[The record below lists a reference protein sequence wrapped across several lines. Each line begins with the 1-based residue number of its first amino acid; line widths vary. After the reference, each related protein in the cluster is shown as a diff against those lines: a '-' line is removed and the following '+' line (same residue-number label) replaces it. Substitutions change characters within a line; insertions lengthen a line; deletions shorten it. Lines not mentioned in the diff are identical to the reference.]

1 MSDGVTRD
9 KIHKDSQM
17 SALQNN
23 SLFQQNAFID
33 GIWIEAQDQHHIEV
47 TNPANEE
54 RIGSIPN
61 MGRAEA
67 IQAVESSYQALQSWK
82 ALTAQARADLLLAW
96 HKLTLE
102 HADELAQIMTI
113 EQGKPL
119 AEALGEVK
127 YAASFIQWFAEEGKR
142 IYGDV
147 IPTTNAGQRFLV
159 TKEPVGVVAA
169 ITPWNFP
176 IAMITRK
183 AAPALA
189 AGCTIVIKPANET
202 PYCALAIAK
211 LAEKAGIPK
220 GVINVITGKSAEIGA
235 VFTSHEKVKK
245 LTFTGSTPVGRLLMQ
260 QCAPTIKKLALEL
273 GGNAPL
279 IIFEDADL
287 DKAVQGAMFAKY
299 RNAGQTCV
307 CANRIYVHKN
317 IYKAFSE
324 KFVTAVKA
332 LKVGNGLDEGTQIG
346 PLINETAVLKAQKLI
361 DDACAKGAS
370 IACGGKKHKL
380 GYSFFEPT
388 VLTNVDQSMEIVGE
402 EIFGPVAPLISF
414 ETDEDVIAQA
424 NDTIFGLAAYIYT
437 ENISR
442 IFKVSE
448 QLEYGMV
455 GMNSTA
461 ISNEVVPFGG
471 VKQSGVGR
479 EGSKYGLEEFM
490 TIKYLCL
497 GV

>member
-1 MSDGVTRD
+1 MS
-9 KIHKDSQM
+9 S
-17 SALQNN
+17 LQ
-23 SLFQQNAFID
+23 STELFQQQAYINGQWLAAQSNAT
-33 GIWIEAQDQHHIEV
+33 V
-47 TNPANEE
+47 PVSNPATGEE
-54 RIGSIPN
+54 IGTIPN
-61 MGRAEA
+61 MGAAEA
-67 IQAVESSYQALQSWK
+67 TQAIEAAYTALQSWK
-82 ALTAQARADLLLAW
+82 ALTAQNRADILLAW
-96 HKLTLE
+96 HKLVLDYT
-102 HADELAQIMTI
+102 DELALIMTI

-119 AEALGEVK
+119 AEAKGEVR

-147 IPTTNAGQRFLV
+147 IPTVNNQQRFIIS
-159 TKEPVGVVAA
+159 KEPVGVVAA

-189 AGCTIVIKPANET
+189 AGCTVVIKPANET

-211 LAEKAGIPK
+211 LAEKAGIPA
-220 GVINVITGKSAEIGA
+220 GVINVVTGKSQEIGS

-260 QCAPTIKKLALEL
+260 QCSSTIKKLALEL

-279 IIFEDADL
+279 IVFDDADL
-287 DKAVQGAMFAKY
+287 DKAVQGAIFAKF

-307 CANRIYVHKN
+307 CANRIYVHDN
-317 IYKAFSE
+317 IYQAFAE
-324 KFVTAVKA
+324 KFVQEVQKF
-332 LKVGNGLDEGTQIG
+332 KVGNGLEDGVQIG
-346 PLINETAVLKAQKLI
+346 PLINEKAVLKAQQLI
-361 DDACAKGAS
+361 DDAVSKGAK
-370 IACGGKKHKL
+370 IACGGKQHVL
-380 GYSFFEPT
+380 GQTFYEPS
-388 VLTNVDQSMEIVGE
+388 VLTNVDRTMEIVQE
-402 EIFGPVAPLISF
+402 EIFGPVAPLIRF
-414 ETDEDVIAQA
+414 TDEADVVAQA
-424 NDTIFGLAAYIYT
+424 NDTIFGLAAYVYS

-442 IFKVSE
+442 LWRVSE

-455 GMNSTA
+455 GMNATA

-490 TIKYLCL
+490 TIKYMCL
-497 GV
+497 GL

>member
-1 MSDGVTRD
+1 MSV
-9 KIHKDSQM
+9 
-17 SALQNN
+17 LQNN

-33 GIWIEAQDQHHIEV
+33 GNWIEAQGQHRIEV

-54 RIGSIPN
+54 LIGSIPN
-61 MGRAEA
+61 MGQVEA

-82 ALTAQARADLLLAW
+82 TLTAQARADLLLAW

-102 HADELAQIMTI
+102 HAHELAQIMTI

-142 IYGDV
+142 VYGDV
-147 IPTTNAGQRFLV
+147 IPTTNVSQRFLV
-159 TKEPVGVVAA
+159 IKEPVGVVAA

-202 PYCALAIAK
+202 PYCALALAK
-211 LAEKAGIPK
+211 LAEQAGIPK
-220 GVINVITGKSAEIGA
+220 GVINVVTGKSAEIGS

-245 LTFTGSTPVGRLLMQ
+245 LTFTGSTPVGRLLME

-279 IIFEDADL
+279 LIFEDADL
-287 DKAVQGAMFAKY
+287 DKAVQGAILAKY

-346 PLINETAVLKAQKLI
+346 PLINEKAVLKAQKLI

-370 IACGGKKHKL
+370 IACGGKKHEL

-388 VLTNVDQSMEIVGE
+388 VLTNVDQSMEIVSE

-414 ETDEDVIAQA
+414 ETDEEVIAQA

>member
-1 MSDGVTRD
+1 MS
-9 KIHKDSQM
+9 S
-17 SALQNN
+17 LQ
-23 SLFQQNAFID
+23 STELFQQQAYINGQWLAAQSNATVP
-33 GIWIEAQDQHHIEV
+33 V
-47 TNPANEE
+47 TNPATGEE
-54 RIGSIPN
+54 IGTIPN
-61 MGRAEA
+61 MGAAEA
-67 IQAVESSYQALQSWK
+67 TQAVEAAYTALKSWK
-82 ALTAQARADLLLAW
+82 ALTAQNRADILLAW
-96 HKLTLE
+96 YKLVLD
-102 HADELAQIMTI
+102 HIDELALIMTI

-119 AEALGEVK
+119 AEAKGEVR

-147 IPTTNAGQRFLV
+147 IPTVNNQQRFIIS
-159 TKEPVGVVAA
+159 KEPVGVVAA

-189 AGCTIVIKPANET
+189 AGCTVVIKPANET

-211 LAEKAGIPK
+211 LAEKAGIPA
-220 GVINVITGKSAEIGA
+220 GVINVVTGKSQEIGS

-260 QCAPTIKKLALEL
+260 QCSSTIKKLALEL

-279 IIFEDADL
+279 IVFDDADL
-287 DKAVQGAMFAKY
+287 DKAVQGAIFAKF

-307 CANRIYVHKN
+307 CANRIYVHDN
-317 IYKAFSE
+317 IYQAFAE
-324 KFVTAVKA
+324 KFVQEVQKF
-332 LKVGNGLDEGTQIG
+332 KVGNGLEDGVQIG
-346 PLINETAVLKAQKLI
+346 PLINEKAVLKAQQLI
-361 DDACAKGAS
+361 DDAVSKGAKV
-370 IACGGKKHKL
+370 ACGGKQHAL
-380 GYSFFEPT
+380 GQTFYEPS
-388 VLTNVDQSMEIVGE
+388 VLTNVDCTMEIVQE
-402 EIFGPVAPLISF
+402 EIFGPVAPLIRF
-414 ETDEDVIAQA
+414 TDEADVVAQA
-424 NDTIFGLAAYIYT
+424 NDTIFGLAAYVYS

-442 IFKVSE
+442 LWRVSE

-455 GMNSTA
+455 GMNATA

-490 TIKYLCL
+490 TIKYMCL
-497 GV
+497 GL

>member
-1 MSDGVTRD
+1 MS
-9 KIHKDSQM
+9 S
-17 SALQNN
+17 LQ
-23 SLFQQNAFID
+23 STELFQQQAYINGQWLAAQSNATVP
-33 GIWIEAQDQHHIEV
+33 V
-47 TNPANEE
+47 TNPATGEE
-54 RIGSIPN
+54 IGTIPN
-61 MGRAEA
+61 MGAAEA
-67 IQAVESSYQALQSWK
+67 TQAVEAAYTALQSWK
-82 ALTAQARADLLLAW
+82 ALTAQNRADILLAW
-96 HKLTLE
+96 YKLVLDYI
-102 HADELAQIMTI
+102 DELALIMTI

-119 AEALGEVK
+119 AEAKGEVR

-147 IPTTNAGQRFLV
+147 IPTVNNQQRFIIS
-159 TKEPVGVVAA
+159 KEPVGVVAA

-211 LAEKAGIPK
+211 LAEKAGIPS
-220 GVINVITGKSAEIGA
+220 GVINVVTGKSQEIGS

-260 QCAPTIKKLALEL
+260 QCSSTIKKLALEL

-279 IIFEDADL
+279 IVFDDADL
-287 DKAVQGAMFAKY
+287 DKAVQGAIFAKF

-307 CANRIYVHKN
+307 CANRIYVHDN
-317 IYKAFSE
+317 IYQAFAE
-324 KFVTAVKA
+324 KFVQEVQKF
-332 LKVGNGLDEGTQIG
+332 KVGNGLEDGVQIG
-346 PLINETAVLKAQKLI
+346 PLINEKAVLKAQQLI
-361 DDACAKGAS
+361 DDAVSKGAK
-370 IACGGKKHKL
+370 IACGGKQHAL
-380 GYSFFEPT
+380 GQTFYEPS
-388 VLTNVDQSMEIVGE
+388 VLTNVDRTMEIVQE
-402 EIFGPVAPLISF
+402 EIFGPVAPLIRF
-414 ETDEDVIAQA
+414 TDEVDVVAQA
-424 NDTIFGLAAYIYT
+424 NDTIFGLAAYVYS

-442 IFKVSE
+442 LWRVSE

-455 GMNSTA
+455 GMNATA

-490 TIKYLCL
+490 TIKYMCL
-497 GV
+497 GL

>member
-1 MSDGVTRD
+1 MLD
-9 KIHKDSQM
+9 
-17 SALQNN
+17 LQDND
-23 SLFQQNAFID
+23 LFQQHAFID
-33 GIWIEAQDQHHIEV
+33 GQWVNAQDQDSVIV
-47 TNPANEE
+47 TNPATDEE
-54 RIGSIPN
+54 IGSIPN
-61 MGRAEA
+61 MGQAEA
-67 IQAVESSYQALQSWK
+67 LEAVESSYRALQSWK
-82 ALTAQARADLLLAW
+82 ALTAQQRADLLLAW
-96 HKLTLE
+96 HRLTLDNAE
-102 HADELAQIMTI
+102 DLARIMTV

-119 AEALGEVK
+119 AEALGEVR

-142 IYGDV
+142 VYGDV

-159 TKEPVGVVAA
+159 TREPVGVVAA

-176 IAMITRK
+176 LAMITRK

-220 GVINVITGKSAEIGA
+220 GVINVVTGKSAEIGS

-260 QCAPTIKKLALEL
+260 PCAPTIKKLALEL

-279 IIFEDADL
+279 IVFEDADL
-287 DKAVQGAMFAKY
+287 DKAVQGAMLAKY

-317 IYKAFSE
+317 VYAAFTE
-324 KFVTAVKA
+324 KFVSAVKA

-346 PLINETAVLKAQKLI
+346 PLINDKAIVKAQKLI
-361 DDACAKGAS
+361 DDACSKGAS
-370 IACGGKKHKL
+370 VACGGQRHAL

-388 VLTNVDQSMEIVGE
+388 VLTNVDQSMEIVDE
-402 EIFGPVAPLISF
+402 EIFGPVAPLIAF
-414 ETDEDVIAQA
+414 ETDEEVIAQA
-424 NDTIFGLAAYIYT
+424 NDTIFGLAAYVYT

>member
-1 MSDGVTRD
+1 MS
-9 KIHKDSQM
+9 S
-17 SALQNN
+17 LQ
-23 SLFQQNAFID
+23 STELFQQQAYINGQWLAAQSNAT
-33 GIWIEAQDQHHIEV
+33 V
-47 TNPANEE
+47 PVSNPATGEE
-54 RIGSIPN
+54 IGTIPN
-61 MGRAEA
+61 MGAAEA
-67 IQAVESSYQALQSWK
+67 TQAIEAAYTALQSWK
-82 ALTAQARADLLLAW
+82 ALTAQNRADILLAW
-96 HKLTLE
+96 HKLVLDYT
-102 HADELAQIMTI
+102 DELALIMTI

-119 AEALGEVK
+119 AEAKGEVR

-147 IPTTNAGQRFLV
+147 IPTVNNQQRFIIS
-159 TKEPVGVVAA
+159 KEPVGVVAA

-189 AGCTIVIKPANET
+189 AGCTVVIKPANET

-211 LAEKAGIPK
+211 LAEKAGIPA
-220 GVINVITGKSAEIGA
+220 GVINVVTGKSQEIGS

-260 QCAPTIKKLALEL
+260 QCSSTIKKLALEL

-279 IIFEDADL
+279 IVFDDADL
-287 DKAVQGAMFAKY
+287 DKAVQGAIFAKF

-307 CANRIYVHKN
+307 CANRIYVHDN
-317 IYKAFSE
+317 IYQAFAE
-324 KFVTAVKA
+324 KFVQEVQKF
-332 LKVGNGLDEGTQIG
+332 KVGNGLEDGVQIG
-346 PLINETAVLKAQKLI
+346 PLINEKAVLKAQQLI
-361 DDACAKGAS
+361 DDAVSKGAK
-370 IACGGKKHKL
+370 IACGGKQHAL
-380 GYSFFEPT
+380 GQTFYEPS
-388 VLTNVDQSMEIVGE
+388 VLTNVDRTMEIVQE
-402 EIFGPVAPLISF
+402 EIFGPVAPLIRF
-414 ETDEDVIAQA
+414 TDEADVVAQA
-424 NDTIFGLAAYIYT
+424 NDTIFGLAAYVYS

-442 IFKVSE
+442 LWRVSE

-455 GMNSTA
+455 SMNATA

-490 TIKYLCL
+490 TIKYMCL
-497 GV
+497 GL

>member
-1 MSDGVTRD
+1 MS
-9 KIHKDSQM
+9 S
-17 SALQNN
+17 LQ
-23 SLFQQNAFID
+23 STELFQQQAYINGQWLAAQSNAT
-33 GIWIEAQDQHHIEV
+33 V
-47 TNPANEE
+47 PVSNPATGEE
-54 RIGSIPN
+54 IGTIPY
-61 MGRAEA
+61 MGAAEA
-67 IQAVESSYQALQSWK
+67 TQAVEAAYTALQSWK
-82 ALTAQARADLLLAW
+82 ALTAQNRADILLAW
-96 HKLTLE
+96 YKLVLD
-102 HADELAQIMTI
+102 HIDELALIMTI

-119 AEALGEVK
+119 AEAKGEVR

-147 IPTTNAGQRFLV
+147 IPTVNNQQRFIIS
-159 TKEPVGVVAA
+159 KEPVGVVAA

-189 AGCTIVIKPANET
+189 AGCTVVIKPANET

-211 LAEKAGIPK
+211 LAEKAGIPA
-220 GVINVITGKSAEIGA
+220 GVINVVTGKSQEIGS

-260 QCAPTIKKLALEL
+260 QCSSTIKKLALEL

-279 IIFEDADL
+279 IVFDDADL
-287 DKAVQGAMFAKY
+287 DKAVQGAIFAKF

-307 CANRIYVHKN
+307 CANRIYVHDN
-317 IYKAFSE
+317 IYQAFAE
-324 KFVTAVKA
+324 KFVQEVQKF
-332 LKVGNGLDEGTQIG
+332 KVGNGLEDGVQIG
-346 PLINETAVLKAQKLI
+346 PLINEKAVLKAQQLI
-361 DDACAKGAS
+361 DDAVSKGAK
-370 IACGGKKHKL
+370 IACGGKQHAL
-380 GYSFFEPT
+380 GQTFYEPS
-388 VLTNVDQSMEIVGE
+388 VLTNVDRTMEIVQE
-402 EIFGPVAPLISF
+402 EIFGPVAPLIRF
-414 ETDEDVIAQA
+414 TDEADVVAQA
-424 NDTIFGLAAYIYT
+424 NDTIFGLAAYVYS

-442 IFKVSE
+442 LWRVSE

-455 GMNSTA
+455 GMNATA

-490 TIKYLCL
+490 TIKYMCL
-497 GV
+497 GL

>member
-1 MSDGVTRD
+1 MS
-9 KIHKDSQM
+9 S
-17 SALQNN
+17 LQ
-23 SLFQQNAFID
+23 STELFQQQAYINGQWLAAQSNATVP
-33 GIWIEAQDQHHIEV
+33 V
-47 TNPANEE
+47 TNPATGEE
-54 RIGSIPN
+54 IGTIPN
-61 MGRAEA
+61 MGAAEA
-67 IQAVESSYQALQSWK
+67 TQAVEAAYTALQSWK
-82 ALTAQARADLLLAW
+82 ALTAQNRADILLAW
-96 HKLTLE
+96 YKLVLD
-102 HADELAQIMTI
+102 HIDELALIMTI

-119 AEALGEVK
+119 AEAKGEVR

-147 IPTTNAGQRFLV
+147 IPTVNNQQRFIIS
-159 TKEPVGVVAA
+159 KEPVGVVAA

-189 AGCTIVIKPANET
+189 AGCTVVIKPANET

-211 LAEKAGIPK
+211 LAEKAGIPA
-220 GVINVITGKSAEIGA
+220 GVINVVTGKSQEIGS

-260 QCAPTIKKLALEL
+260 QCSSTIKKLALEL

-279 IIFEDADL
+279 IVFNDADL
-287 DKAVQGAMFAKY
+287 DKAVQGAIFAKF

-307 CANRIYVHKN
+307 CANRIYVHDN
-317 IYKAFSE
+317 IYQAFAE
-324 KFVTAVKA
+324 KFVQEVQKF
-332 LKVGNGLDEGTQIG
+332 KVGNGLEDGVQIG
-346 PLINETAVLKAQKLI
+346 PLINEKAVLKAQQLI
-361 DDACAKGAS
+361 DEAVSKGAKV
-370 IACGGKKHKL
+370 ACGGKQHAL
-380 GYSFFEPT
+380 GQTFYEPS
-388 VLTNVDQSMEIVGE
+388 VLTNVDRTMEIVQE
-402 EIFGPVAPLISF
+402 EIFGPVAPLIRF
-414 ETDEDVIAQA
+414 TDEADVVAQA
-424 NDTIFGLAAYIYT
+424 NDTIFGLAAYVYS

-442 IFKVSE
+442 LWRVSE

-455 GMNSTA
+455 GMNATA

-490 TIKYLCL
+490 TIKYMCL
-497 GV
+497 GL

>member
-1 MSDGVTRD
+1 MS
-9 KIHKDSQM
+9 S
-17 SALQNN
+17 LQ
-23 SLFQQNAFID
+23 STELFQQQAYINGQWLAAQSNAT
-33 GIWIEAQDQHHIEV
+33 V
-47 TNPANEE
+47 PVSNPATGEE
-54 RIGSIPN
+54 IGTIPN
-61 MGRAEA
+61 MGAAEA
-67 IQAVESSYQALQSWK
+67 TQAVEAAYTALQSWK
-82 ALTAQARADLLLAW
+82 ALTAQNRADILLAW
-96 HKLTLE
+96 HKLVLD
-102 HADELAQIMTI
+102 HIDELALIMTI

-119 AEALGEVK
+119 AEAKGEIR

-147 IPTTNAGQRFLV
+147 IPTVNNQQRFIIS
-159 TKEPVGVVAA
+159 KEPVGVVAA

-189 AGCTIVIKPANET
+189 AGCTVVIKPANET

-211 LAEKAGIPK
+211 LAEKAGIPA
-220 GVINVITGKSAEIGA
+220 GVINVVTGKSQEIGS

-260 QCAPTIKKLALEL
+260 QCSSTIKKLALEL

-279 IIFEDADL
+279 IVFDDADL
-287 DKAVQGAMFAKY
+287 DKAVQGAIFAKF

-307 CANRIYVHKN
+307 CANRIYVHDN
-317 IYKAFSE
+317 IYQAFAE
-324 KFVTAVKA
+324 KFVQEVQKF
-332 LKVGNGLDEGTQIG
+332 KVGNGLEDGVQIG
-346 PLINETAVLKAQKLI
+346 PLINEKAVLKAQQLI
-361 DDACAKGAS
+361 DDAVSKGAK
-370 IACGGKKHKL
+370 IACGGKQHAL
-380 GYSFFEPT
+380 GQTFYEPS
-388 VLTNVDQSMEIVGE
+388 VLTNVDRTMEIVQE
-402 EIFGPVAPLISF
+402 EIFGPVAPLIRF
-414 ETDEDVIAQA
+414 TDEADVVAQA
-424 NDTIFGLAAYIYT
+424 NDTIFGLAAYVYS

-442 IFKVSE
+442 LWRVSE

-455 GMNSTA
+455 GMNATA

-490 TIKYLCL
+490 TIKYMCL
-497 GV
+497 GL

>member
-1 MSDGVTRD
+1 MS
-9 KIHKDSQM
+9 S
-17 SALQNN
+17 LQ
-23 SLFQQNAFID
+23 STELFQQQAYINGQWLAAQSNAT
-33 GIWIEAQDQHHIEV
+33 V
-47 TNPANEE
+47 PVSNPATGEE
-54 RIGSIPN
+54 IGTIPN
-61 MGRAEA
+61 MGAAEA
-67 IQAVESSYQALQSWK
+67 TQAIEAAYTALQSWK
-82 ALTAQARADLLLAW
+82 ALTAQNRADILLAW
-96 HKLTLE
+96 HKLVLDYT
-102 HADELAQIMTI
+102 DELALIMTI

-119 AEALGEVK
+119 AEAKGEVR

-147 IPTTNAGQRFLV
+147 IPTVNNQQRFIIS
-159 TKEPVGVVAA
+159 KEPVGVVAA

-189 AGCTIVIKPANET
+189 AGCTVEIKPANET

-211 LAEKAGIPK
+211 LAEKAGIPA
-220 GVINVITGKSAEIGA
+220 GVINVVTGKSQEIGS

-260 QCAPTIKKLALEL
+260 QCSSTIKKLALEL

-279 IIFEDADL
+279 IVFDDADL
-287 DKAVQGAMFAKY
+287 DKAVQGAIFAKF

-307 CANRIYVHKN
+307 CANRIYVHDN
-317 IYKAFSE
+317 IYQAFAE
-324 KFVTAVKA
+324 KFVQEVQKF
-332 LKVGNGLDEGTQIG
+332 KVGNGLEDGVQIG
-346 PLINETAVLKAQKLI
+346 PLINEKAVLKAQQLI
-361 DDACAKGAS
+361 DDAVSKGAK
-370 IACGGKKHKL
+370 IACGGKQHAL
-380 GYSFFEPT
+380 GQTFYEPS
-388 VLTNVDQSMEIVGE
+388 VLTNVDRTMEIVQE
-402 EIFGPVAPLISF
+402 EIFGPVAPLIRF
-414 ETDEDVIAQA
+414 TDEADVVAQA
-424 NDTIFGLAAYIYT
+424 NDTIFGLAAYVYS

-442 IFKVSE
+442 LWRVSE

-455 GMNSTA
+455 GMNATA

-490 TIKYLCL
+490 TIKYMCL
-497 GV
+497 GL

>member
-1 MSDGVTRD
+1 MS
-9 KIHKDSQM
+9 S
-17 SALQNN
+17 LQ
-23 SLFQQNAFID
+23 STELFQQQAYINGQWLAAQSNAMVP
-33 GIWIEAQDQHHIEV
+33 V
-47 TNPANEE
+47 TNPATGEE
-54 RIGSIPN
+54 IGTIPN
-61 MGRAEA
+61 MGAAEA
-67 IQAVESSYQALQSWK
+67 TQAVEAAYTALQSWK
-82 ALTAQARADLLLAW
+82 ALTAQNRADILLAW
-96 HKLTLE
+96 YKLVLD
-102 HADELAQIMTI
+102 HIDELALIMTI

-119 AEALGEVK
+119 AEAKGEVR

-147 IPTTNAGQRFLV
+147 IPTVNNQQRFIIS
-159 TKEPVGVVAA
+159 KEPVGVVAA

-189 AGCTIVIKPANET
+189 AGCTVVIKPANET

-211 LAEKAGIPK
+211 LAEKAGIPA
-220 GVINVITGKSAEIGA
+220 GVINVVTGKSQEIGS

-260 QCAPTIKKLALEL
+260 QCSSTIKKLALEL

-279 IIFEDADL
+279 IVFDDADL
-287 DKAVQGAMFAKY
+287 DKAVQGAIFAKF

-307 CANRIYVHKN
+307 CANRIYVHDN
-317 IYKAFSE
+317 IYQAFAE
-324 KFVTAVKA
+324 KFVQEVQKF
-332 LKVGNGLDEGTQIG
+332 KVGNGLEDGVQIG
-346 PLINETAVLKAQKLI
+346 PLINEKAVLKAQQLI
-361 DDACAKGAS
+361 DEAVSKGAKV
-370 IACGGKKHKL
+370 ACGGKQHAL
-380 GYSFFEPT
+380 GQTFYEPS
-388 VLTNVDQSMEIVGE
+388 VLTNVDRTMEIVQE
-402 EIFGPVAPLISF
+402 EIFGPVAPLIRF
-414 ETDEDVIAQA
+414 TDEVDVVAQA
-424 NDTIFGLAAYIYT
+424 NDTIFGLAAYVYS

-442 IFKVSE
+442 LWRVSE

-455 GMNSTA
+455 GMNATA

-490 TIKYLCL
+490 TIKYMCL
-497 GV
+497 GL

>member
-1 MSDGVTRD
+1 MS
-9 KIHKDSQM
+9 S
-17 SALQNN
+17 LQ
-23 SLFQQNAFID
+23 STELFQQQAYINGQWLAAQSNAT
-33 GIWIEAQDQHHIEV
+33 V
-47 TNPANEE
+47 PVSNPATGEE
-54 RIGSIPN
+54 IGTIPN
-61 MGRAEA
+61 MGAAEA
-67 IQAVESSYQALQSWK
+67 TQAIEAAYTALQSWK
-82 ALTAQARADLLLAW
+82 ALTAQNRADILLAW
-96 HKLTLE
+96 HKLVLDYT
-102 HADELAQIMTI
+102 DELALIMTI

-119 AEALGEVK
+119 AEAKGEVR

-147 IPTTNAGQRFLV
+147 IPTVNNQQRFIIS
-159 TKEPVGVVAA
+159 KEPVGVVAA

-189 AGCTIVIKPANET
+189 AGCTVVIKPANET

-211 LAEKAGIPK
+211 LAEKAGIPA
-220 GVINVITGKSAEIGA
+220 GVINVVTGKSQEIGS

-260 QCAPTIKKLALEL
+260 QCSSTIKKLALEL

-279 IIFEDADL
+279 IVFDDADL
-287 DKAVQGAMFAKY
+287 DKAVQGAIFAKF

-307 CANRIYVHKN
+307 CANRIYVHDN
-317 IYKAFSE
+317 IYQAFAE
-324 KFVTAVKA
+324 KFVEEVQKF
-332 LKVGNGLDEGTQIG
+332 KVGNGLEDGVQIG
-346 PLINETAVLKAQKLI
+346 PLINEKAVLKAQQLI
-361 DDACAKGAS
+361 DDAVSKGAK
-370 IACGGKKHKL
+370 IACGGKQHAL
-380 GYSFFEPT
+380 GQTFYEPS
-388 VLTNVDQSMEIVGE
+388 VLTNVDRTMEIVQE
-402 EIFGPVAPLISF
+402 EIFGPVAPLIRF
-414 ETDEDVIAQA
+414 TDEADVVAQA
-424 NDTIFGLAAYIYT
+424 NDTIFGLAAYVYS

-442 IFKVSE
+442 LWRVSE

-455 GMNSTA
+455 GMNATA

-490 TIKYLCL
+490 TIKYMCL
-497 GV
+497 GL

>member
-1 MSDGVTRD
+1 MITPDSSDRKKDMS
-9 KIHKDSQM
+9 S
-17 SALQNN
+17 LQ
-23 SLFQQNAFID
+23 STELFQQQAFVNGQWID
-33 GIWIEAQDQHHIEV
+33 AQSYITV
-47 TNPANEE
+47 PVNNPATGEE
-54 RIGSIPN
+54 IGTIPN
-61 MGRAEA
+61 MGAAEA
-67 IQAVESSYQALQSWK
+67 TQAVEAAYAALQDWK
-82 ALTAQARADLLLAW
+82 ALTAQNRADILLAW
-96 HKLTLE
+96 HKLVLE
-102 HADELAQIMTI
+102 YIDELALIMTI

-119 AEALGEVK
+119 AEAKGEVR

-147 IPTTNAGQRFLV
+147 IPTVNNQQRFIIS
-159 TKEPVGVVAA
+159 KEPVGVVAA

-189 AGCTIVIKPANET
+189 AGCTVVIKPANET

-211 LAEKAGIPK
+211 LAEKAGIPA
-220 GVINVITGKSAEIGA
+220 GVINVVTGKSQEIGS

-260 QCAPTIKKLALEL
+260 QCSSTIKKLALEL

-279 IIFEDADL
+279 IVFGDADL
-287 DKAVQGAMFAKY
+287 DKAVQGAIFAKF

-307 CANRIYVHKN
+307 CANRIYVHDS
-317 IYKAFSE
+317 IYQAFAE
-324 KFVTAVKA
+324 KFVQEVQKF
-332 LKVGNGLDEGTQIG
+332 KVGNGLEDGVQIG
-346 PLINETAVLKAQKLI
+346 PLINEKAVLKAQQLI
-361 DDACAKGAS
+361 DDAVSKGAKV
-370 IACGGKKHKL
+370 ACGGKQHAL
-380 GYSFFEPT
+380 GQTFYEPS
-388 VLTNVDQSMEIVGE
+388 VLTNVDRTMEIVQE
-402 EIFGPVAPLISF
+402 EIFGPVAPLIRF
-414 ETDEDVIAQA
+414 TDEADVVAQA
-424 NDTIFGLAAYIYT
+424 NDTIFGLAAYVYS

-442 IFKVSE
+442 LWRVSE

-455 GMNSTA
+455 GMNATA

-490 TIKYLCL
+490 TIKYMCL
-497 GV
+497 GL

>member
-1 MSDGVTRD
+1 MS
-9 KIHKDSQM
+9 S
-17 SALQNN
+17 LQ
-23 SLFQQNAFID
+23 STELFQQQAYINGQWLAAQSNAT
-33 GIWIEAQDQHHIEV
+33 V
-47 TNPANEE
+47 PVSNPATGEE
-54 RIGSIPN
+54 IGTIPN
-61 MGRAEA
+61 MGAAEA
-67 IQAVESSYQALQSWK
+67 TQAIEAAYTALQSWK
-82 ALTAQARADLLLAW
+82 ALTAQNRADILLAW
-96 HKLTLE
+96 HKPVLDYT
-102 HADELAQIMTI
+102 DELALIMTI

-119 AEALGEVK
+119 AEAKGEVR

-147 IPTTNAGQRFLV
+147 IPTVNNQQRFIIS
-159 TKEPVGVVAA
+159 KEPVGVVAA

-189 AGCTIVIKPANET
+189 AGCTVVIKPANET

-211 LAEKAGIPK
+211 LAEKAGIPA
-220 GVINVITGKSAEIGA
+220 GVINVVTGKSQEIGS

-260 QCAPTIKKLALEL
+260 QCSSTIKKLALEL

-279 IIFEDADL
+279 IVFDDADL
-287 DKAVQGAMFAKY
+287 DKAVQGAIFAKF

-307 CANRIYVHKN
+307 CANRIYVHDN
-317 IYKAFSE
+317 IYQAFAE
-324 KFVTAVKA
+324 KFVQEVQKF
-332 LKVGNGLDEGTQIG
+332 KVGNGLEDGVQIG
-346 PLINETAVLKAQKLI
+346 PLINEKAVLKAQQLI
-361 DDACAKGAS
+361 DDAVSKGAK
-370 IACGGKKHKL
+370 IACGGKQHAL
-380 GYSFFEPT
+380 GQTFYEPS
-388 VLTNVDQSMEIVGE
+388 VLTNVDRTMEIVQE
-402 EIFGPVAPLISF
+402 EIFGPVAPLIRF
-414 ETDEDVIAQA
+414 TDEADVVAQA
-424 NDTIFGLAAYIYT
+424 NDTIFGLAAYVYS

-442 IFKVSE
+442 LWRVSE

-455 GMNSTA
+455 GMNATA

-490 TIKYLCL
+490 TIKYMCL
-497 GV
+497 GL

>member
-1 MSDGVTRD
+1 MS
-9 KIHKDSQM
+9 S
-17 SALQNN
+17 LQ
-23 SLFQQNAFID
+23 STELFQQQAYINGQWLAAHSNA
-33 GIWIEAQDQHHIEV
+33 AVPV
-47 TNPANEE
+47 TNPATGEE
-54 RIGSIPN
+54 IGTIPN
-61 MGRAEA
+61 MGAAEA
-67 IQAVESSYQALQSWK
+67 TQAVEAAYTALQSWK
-82 ALTAQARADLLLAW
+82 ALTAQNRADILLAW
-96 HKLTLE
+96 YKLVLDHT
-102 HADELAQIMTI
+102 DELALIMTI

-119 AEALGEVK
+119 AEAKGEVR

-147 IPTTNAGQRFLV
+147 IPTVNNQQRFIIS
-159 TKEPVGVVAA
+159 KEPVGVVAA

-211 LAEKAGIPK
+211 LAEKAGIPA
-220 GVINVITGKSAEIGA
+220 GVINVVTGKSQEIGS

-260 QCAPTIKKLALEL
+260 QCSSTIKKLALEL

-279 IIFEDADL
+279 IVFDDADL
-287 DKAVQGAMFAKY
+287 DKAVQGAIFAKF

-307 CANRIYVHKN
+307 CANRIYVHDN
-317 IYKAFSE
+317 IYQAFAE
-324 KFVTAVKA
+324 KFVQEVQKF
-332 LKVGNGLDEGTQIG
+332 KVGNGLEDGVQIG
-346 PLINETAVLKAQKLI
+346 PLINEKAVLKAQQLI
-361 DDACAKGAS
+361 DDAVSKGAK
-370 IACGGKKHKL
+370 IACGGKQHAL
-380 GYSFFEPT
+380 GQTFYEPS
-388 VLTNVDQSMEIVGE
+388 VLTNVDRTMEIVQE
-402 EIFGPVAPLISF
+402 EIFGPVAPLIRF
-414 ETDEDVIAQA
+414 TDEADVVSQA
-424 NDTIFGLAAYIYT
+424 NDTIFGLAAYVYS

-442 IFKVSE
+442 LWRVSE

-455 GMNSTA
+455 GMNATA

-490 TIKYLCL
+490 TIKYMCL
-497 GV
+497 GL

>member
-1 MSDGVTRD
+1 MS
-9 KIHKDSQM
+9 S
-17 SALQNN
+17 LQ
-23 SLFQQNAFID
+23 STELFQQQAYINGQWLAAQSNATVP
-33 GIWIEAQDQHHIEV
+33 V
-47 TNPANEE
+47 TNPATGEE
-54 RIGSIPN
+54 IGTIPN
-61 MGRAEA
+61 MGAAEA
-67 IQAVESSYQALQSWK
+67 TQAVEAAYTALQSWK
-82 ALTAQARADLLLAW
+82 ALTAQNRADILLTW
-96 HKLTLE
+96 YKLVLD
-102 HADELAQIMTI
+102 HIDELALIMTI

-119 AEALGEVK
+119 AEAKGEVR

-147 IPTTNAGQRFLV
+147 IPTVNNQQRFIIS
-159 TKEPVGVVAA
+159 KEPVGVVAA

-189 AGCTIVIKPANET
+189 AGCTVVIKPANET

-211 LAEKAGIPK
+211 LAEKAGIPA
-220 GVINVITGKSAEIGA
+220 GVINVVTGKSQEIGS

-260 QCAPTIKKLALEL
+260 QCSSTIKKLALEL

-279 IIFEDADL
+279 IVFDDADL
-287 DKAVQGAMFAKY
+287 DKAVQGAIFAKF

-307 CANRIYVHKN
+307 CANRIYVHDN
-317 IYKAFSE
+317 IYQAFAE
-324 KFVTAVKA
+324 KFVQEVQKF
-332 LKVGNGLDEGTQIG
+332 KVGNGLEDGVQIG
-346 PLINETAVLKAQKLI
+346 PLINEKAVLKAQQLI
-361 DDACAKGAS
+361 DDAVSKGAKV
-370 IACGGKKHKL
+370 ACGGKQHAL
-380 GYSFFEPT
+380 GQTFYEPS
-388 VLTNVDQSMEIVGE
+388 VLTNVDRTMEIVQE
-402 EIFGPVAPLISF
+402 EIFGPVAPLIRF
-414 ETDEDVIAQA
+414 TDEADVVAQA
-424 NDTIFGLAAYIYT
+424 NDTIFGLAAYVYS

-442 IFKVSE
+442 LWRVSE

-455 GMNSTA
+455 GMNATA

-490 TIKYLCL
+490 TIKYMCL
-497 GV
+497 GL

>member
-1 MSDGVTRD
+1 MS
-9 KIHKDSQM
+9 S
-17 SALQNN
+17 LQ
-23 SLFQQNAFID
+23 STELFQQQAYINGQWLAAQSNAMVP
-33 GIWIEAQDQHHIEV
+33 V
-47 TNPANEE
+47 TNPATGEE
-54 RIGSIPN
+54 IGTIPN
-61 MGRAEA
+61 MGAAEA
-67 IQAVESSYQALQSWK
+67 TQAVEAAFKALQSWK
-82 ALTAQARADLLLAW
+82 ALTAQNRADILLAW
-96 HKLTLE
+96 YKLVLD
-102 HADELAQIMTI
+102 HIDELALIMTI

-119 AEALGEVK
+119 AEAKGEVR

-147 IPTTNAGQRFLV
+147 IPTVNNQQRFIIS
-159 TKEPVGVVAA
+159 KEPVGVVAA

-189 AGCTIVIKPANET
+189 AGCTVVIKPANET

-211 LAEKAGIPK
+211 LAEKAGIPA
-220 GVINVITGKSAEIGA
+220 GVINVVTGKSQEIGS

-260 QCAPTIKKLALEL
+260 QCSSTIKKLALEL

-279 IIFEDADL
+279 IVFDDADL
-287 DKAVQGAMFAKY
+287 DKAVHGAIFAKF

-307 CANRIYVHKN
+307 CANRIYVHDN
-317 IYKAFSE
+317 IYQAFAE
-324 KFVTAVKA
+324 KFVQEVQKF
-332 LKVGNGLDEGTQIG
+332 KVGNGLEDGVQIG
-346 PLINETAVLKAQKLI
+346 PLINEKAVLKAQQLI
-361 DDACAKGAS
+361 DDAVSKGAK
-370 IACGGKKHKL
+370 IACGGKQYAL
-380 GYSFFEPT
+380 GQTFYEPS
-388 VLTNVDQSMEIVGE
+388 VLTNVDRTMEIVQE
-402 EIFGPVAPLISF
+402 EIFGPVAPLIRF
-414 ETDEDVIAQA
+414 TDETDVVAQA
-424 NDTIFGLAAYIYT
+424 NDTIFGLAAYVYS

-442 IFKVSE
+442 LWRVSE

-455 GMNSTA
+455 GMNATA

-490 TIKYLCL
+490 TIKYMCL
-497 GV
+497 GL

>member
-1 MSDGVTRD
+1 
-9 KIHKDSQM
+9 M
-17 SALQNN
+17 SALQDNP
-23 SLFQQNAFID
+23 LFQQSAFID
-33 GIWIEAQDQHHIEV
+33 GIWVDAHDNDQIKV
-47 TNPANEE
+47 TNPATDEE
-54 RIGSIPN
+54 IGSIPN
-61 MGRAEA
+61 MGKVEATEA
-67 IQAVESSYQALQSWK
+67 IESAYRALQSWK

-102 HADELAQIMTI
+102 HAEELALIMTI

-202 PYCALAIAK
+202 PFCALAIAK
-211 LAEKAGIPK
+211 LAEQAGIPK

-279 IIFEDADL
+279 IVFEDADL
-287 DKAVQGAMFAKY
+287 DKAVQGAMLAKY

-317 IYKAFSE
+317 IYATFTE

-332 LKVGNGLDEGTQIG
+332 LKVGNGLDVGVQIG
-346 PLINETAVLKAQKLI
+346 PLINDKAIVKAQKLI
-361 DDACAKGAS
+361 DDACAKGAT
-370 IACGGKKHKL
+370 IACGGQRHEL
-380 GYSFFEPT
+380 GHSFFEPT
-388 VLTNVDQSMEIVGE
+388 VLTHVNKTMEIVDE

-414 ETDEDVIAQA
+414 ETDEEVIAQA

-442 IFKVSE
+442 IFKVAE

-497 GV
+497 AV

>member
-1 MSDGVTRD
+1 
-9 KIHKDSQM
+9 M
-17 SALQNN
+17 SALNN
-23 SLFQQNAFID
+23 NPLFVQNALIHGQWVAAHD
-33 GIWIEAQDQHHIEV
+33 QDQVVV
-47 TNPANEE
+47 TNPATDEV
-54 RIGSIPN
+54 IGHIPN
-61 MGRAEA
+61 MGQVEA
-67 IQAVESSYQALQSWK
+67 TEAVESAAQALDAWK
-82 ALTAQARADLLLAW
+82 ALTAQQRSDRLLAW

-102 HADELAQIMTI
+102 HAEDLAQIMTI

-119 AEALGEVK
+119 AEALGEVR

-142 IYGDV
+142 LYGDV

-176 IAMITRK
+176 LAMITRK

-211 LAEKAGIPK
+211 LAEQAGIPA
-220 GVINVITGKSAEIGA
+220 GVLNVVTGKSQEIGA
-235 VFTSHEKVKK
+235 VFTSHDKVKK
-245 LTFTGSTPVGRLLMQ
+245 VTFTGSTPVGRLLMQ
-260 QCAPTIKKLALEL
+260 QSAPSIKKLALEL

-287 DKAVQGAMFAKY
+287 DKAVQGAILAKY

-307 CANRIYVHKN
+307 CANRLYVHDKV
-317 IYKAFSE
+317 YDAFTE
-324 KFVTAVKA
+324 KFVAAVKA
-332 LKVGNGLDEGTQIG
+332 LNVGNGLDENVQIG
-346 PLINETAVLKAQKLI
+346 PLINDKAVLKAKSLI

-370 IACGGKKHKL
+370 IACGGDRHAL
-380 GYSFFEPT
+380 GKTFFQPT
-388 VLTNVDQSMEIVGE
+388 VLTNVDRSMDIVDE
-402 EIFGPVAPLISF
+402 EIFGPVAPLIRFS
-414 ETDEDVIAQA
+414 EDSDVIEQA
-424 NDTIFGLAAYIYT
+424 NATIYGLAAYVYS

-442 IFKVSE
+442 IFKVAE

-471 VKQSGVGR
+471 VKQSGIGR
-479 EGSKYGLEEFM
+479 EGSKYGLEDFI
-490 TIKYLCL
+490 TLKYLCL

>member
-1 MSDGVTRD
+1 MS
-9 KIHKDSQM
+9 S
-17 SALQNN
+17 LQ
-23 SLFQQNAFID
+23 STELFQQQAYINGQWLAAQSNAT
-33 GIWIEAQDQHHIEV
+33 V
-47 TNPANEE
+47 PVSNPATGEE
-54 RIGSIPN
+54 IGTIPN
-61 MGRAEA
+61 MGAAEA
-67 IQAVESSYQALQSWK
+67 TQAVEAAYTALQSWK
-82 ALTAQARADLLLAW
+82 ALTAQNRADILLAW
-96 HKLTLE
+96 YKLVLDYT
-102 HADELAQIMTI
+102 DELALIMTI

-119 AEALGEVK
+119 AEAKGEVR

-147 IPTTNAGQRFLV
+147 IPTVNNQQRFIIS
-159 TKEPVGVVAA
+159 KEPVGVVAA

-189 AGCTIVIKPANET
+189 AGCTVVIKPANET

-211 LAEKAGIPK
+211 LAEKAGIPA
-220 GVINVITGKSAEIGA
+220 GVINVVTGKSQEIGS

-260 QCAPTIKKLALEL
+260 QCSSTIKKLALEL

-279 IIFEDADL
+279 IVFDDADI
-287 DKAVQGAMFAKY
+287 DKAVQGAIFAKF

-307 CANRIYVHKN
+307 CANRIYVHDN
-317 IYKAFSE
+317 IYQAFAE
-324 KFVTAVKA
+324 KFVQEVQKF
-332 LKVGNGLDEGTQIG
+332 KVGNGLEDGVQIG
-346 PLINETAVLKAQKLI
+346 PLINEKAVLKAQQLI
-361 DDACAKGAS
+361 DDAVSKGAK
-370 IACGGKKHKL
+370 IACGGKQHAL
-380 GYSFFEPT
+380 GQTFYEPS
-388 VLTNVDQSMEIVGE
+388 VLTNVDRTMEIVQE
-402 EIFGPVAPLISF
+402 EIFGPVAPLIRF
-414 ETDEDVIAQA
+414 TDEANVVAQA
-424 NDTIFGLAAYIYT
+424 NDTIFGLAAYVYS

-442 IFKVSE
+442 LWRVSE

-455 GMNSTA
+455 GMNATA

-490 TIKYLCL
+490 TIKYMCL
-497 GV
+497 GL

>member
-1 MSDGVTRD
+1 
-9 KIHKDSQM
+9 M
-17 SALQNN
+17 SALQDNP
-23 SLFQQNAFID
+23 LFQQSAFID
-33 GIWIEAQDQHHIEV
+33 GIWVDAHDNDQIKV
-47 TNPANEE
+47 TNPATDEE
-54 RIGSIPN
+54 IGSIPN
-61 MGRAEA
+61 MGKVEATEA
-67 IQAVESSYQALQSWK
+67 IESAYRALQSWK

-102 HADELAQIMTI
+102 HAEELALIMTI

-202 PYCALAIAK
+202 PFCALAIAK
-211 LAEKAGIPK
+211 LAEQAGIPK

-279 IIFEDADL
+279 IVFEDADL
-287 DKAVQGAMFAKY
+287 DKAVQGAMLAKY

-317 IYKAFSE
+317 IYATFTE

-332 LKVGNGLDEGTQIG
+332 LKVGNGLDVGVQIG
-346 PLINETAVLKAQKLI
+346 PLINDKAIVKAQKLI
-361 DDACAKGAS
+361 DDACAKGAT
-370 IACGGKKHKL
+370 IACGGQRHEL
-380 GYSFFEPT
+380 GHSFFEPT
-388 VLTNVDQSMEIVGE
+388 VLTHVNKSMEIVDE

-414 ETDEDVIAQA
+414 ETDEEVIAQA

-442 IFKVSE
+442 IFKVAE

-497 GV
+497 AV

>member
-1 MSDGVTRD
+1 MLGLKNSD
-9 KIHKDSQM
+9 
-17 SALQNN
+17 
-23 SLFQQNAFID
+23 LFQQNAFID
-33 GIWIEAQDQHHIEV
+33 GAWIEAQDQNCTEV
-47 TNPANEE
+47 TNPANAEV
-54 RIGSIPN
+54 IGSVPN
-61 MGRAEA
+61 MGKIEAE
-67 IQAVESSYQALQSWK
+67 QAVESAHQALQSWS
-82 ALTAQARADLLLAW
+82 ALTAQARADVLMVWYRLILENAEDLAR
-96 HKLTLE
+96 LMTL
-102 HADELAQIMTI
+102 
-113 EQGKPL
+113 EQGKAL
-119 AEALGEVK
+119 TEALGEVK

-147 IPTTNAGQRFLV
+147 IPTTNLAQRFLV
-159 TKEPVGVVAA
+159 IKQPVGVVAA

-176 IAMITRK
+176 LAMITRK

-189 AGCTIVIKPANET
+189 AGCTMVIKPANET
-202 PYCALAIAK
+202 PYCALALAK
-211 LAEKAGIPK
+211 LAEQAGMPK
-220 GVINVITGKSAEIGA
+220 GVINVITGHSADIGL
-235 VFTSHEKVKK
+235 VFSSHEKVKK
-245 LTFTGSTPVGRLLMQ
+245 LTFTGSTAVGRLLMQ

-287 DKAVQGAMFAKY
+287 DKAVTGAILAKF

-317 IYKAFSE
+317 IYQAFSE
-324 KFVTAVKA
+324 KFIAAVKA
-332 LKVGNGLDEGTQIG
+332 LTVGNGLDEGTKIG
-346 PLINETAVLKAQKLI
+346 PLINDKAVLKVQELI
-361 DDACAKGAS
+361 DDACAKGAHV
-370 IACGGKKHKL
+370 ACGGKKHAL
-380 GYSFFEPT
+380 GYGFFEPT
-388 VLTNVDQSMEIVGE
+388 VLTEVDSSMDIVHE
-402 EIFGPVAPLISF
+402 EIFGPVAPLIRF
-414 ETDEDVIAQA
+414 ETDDDVIAQA

-471 VKQSGVGR
+471 VKQSGIGR

>member
-1 MSDGVTRD
+1 MS
-9 KIHKDSQM
+9 S
-17 SALQNN
+17 LQ
-23 SLFQQNAFID
+23 STELFQQQAYINGQWLAAQSNATVP
-33 GIWIEAQDQHHIEV
+33 V
-47 TNPANEE
+47 TNPATGEE
-54 RIGSIPN
+54 IGTIPN
-61 MGRAEA
+61 MGAVEA
-67 IQAVESSYQALQSWK
+67 TQAVEAAYTALQNWK
-82 ALTAQARADLLLAW
+82 TLTAQNRADILLAW
-96 HKLTLE
+96 YKLVLN
-102 HADELAQIMTI
+102 HIDELALIMTI

-119 AEALGEVK
+119 AEAKGEVR

-147 IPTTNAGQRFLV
+147 IPTVNNQQRFIIS
-159 TKEPVGVVAA
+159 KEPVGVVAA

-189 AGCTIVIKPANET
+189 AGCTVVIKPANET

-211 LAEKAGIPK
+211 LAEKAGVPA
-220 GVINVITGKSAEIGA
+220 GVINVVTGKSQEIGS

-260 QCAPTIKKLALEL
+260 QCSSTIKKLALEL

-279 IIFEDADL
+279 IVFDDADL
-287 DKAVQGAMFAKY
+287 DKAVQGAIFAKF

-307 CANRIYVHKN
+307 CANRIYVHDS
-317 IYKAFSE
+317 IYQAFAE
-324 KFVTAVKA
+324 KFVQEVQKF
-332 LKVGNGLDEGTQIG
+332 KVGNGLEDGVQIG
-346 PLINETAVLKAQKLI
+346 PLINEKAVLKAQQLI
-361 DDACAKGAS
+361 DDAVSKGAKV
-370 IACGGKKHKL
+370 ACGGKQHAL
-380 GYSFFEPT
+380 GQTFYEPS
-388 VLTNVDQSMEIVGE
+388 VLTNVDRTMEIVQE
-402 EIFGPVAPLISF
+402 EIFGPVAPLIRF
-414 ETDEDVIAQA
+414 TDEADVVAQA
-424 NDTIFGLAAYIYT
+424 NDTIFGLAAYVYS

-442 IFKVSE
+442 LWRVSE

-455 GMNSTA
+455 GMNATA

-490 TIKYLCL
+490 TIKYMCL
-497 GV
+497 GL

>member
-1 MSDGVTRD
+1 
-9 KIHKDSQM
+9 M
-17 SALQNN
+17 SALQENG
-23 SLFQQNAFID
+23 LFQQLAFID
-33 GIWIEAQDQHHIEV
+33 GQWVEAQDKDQVKV
-47 TNPANEE
+47 TNPATDEE
-54 RIGSIPN
+54 LGSIPN
-61 MGRAEA
+61 MGQAEA
-67 IQAVESSYQALQSWK
+67 TEAVESSYRALQSWK
-82 ALTAQARADLLLAW
+82 ALTAQQRADLLLAW
-96 HKLTLE
+96 YKLTLD
-102 HADELAQIMTI
+102 HADELAHIMTI

-176 IAMITRK
+176 LAMITRK

-202 PYCALAIAK
+202 PYCALALAK
-211 LAEKAGIPK
+211 LAEKAGIPA
-220 GVINVITGKSAEIGA
+220 GVINVVTGKSAEIGS

-279 IIFEDADL
+279 IVFEDANL
-287 DKAVQGAMFAKY
+287 GKAVEGAILAKY

-317 IYKAFSE
+317 IYAAFTE
-324 KFVTAVKA
+324 KFVEAVRN
-332 LKVGNGLDEGTQIG
+332 LKVGNGLDKGTQIG
-346 PLINETAVLKAQKLI
+346 PLINERAIIKAQKLI
-361 DDACAKGAS
+361 DDACEKGAK
-370 IACGGKKHKL
+370 IAIGGKKHAL
-380 GYSFFEPT
+380 GHSFFEPT
-388 VLTNVDQSMEIVGE
+388 VLTGVNQSMEIVDE

-414 ETDEDVIAQA
+414 ETDEEVITQA
-424 NDTIFGLAAYIYT
+424 NATIFGLAAYIYT

-497 GV
+497 GI

>member
-1 MSDGVTRD
+1 MS
-9 KIHKDSQM
+9 S
-17 SALQNN
+17 LQ
-23 SLFQQNAFID
+23 STELFQQQAYINGQWLAAQSNAT
-33 GIWIEAQDQHHIEV
+33 V
-47 TNPANEE
+47 PVSNPATGEE
-54 RIGSIPN
+54 IGTIPN
-61 MGRAEA
+61 MGAAEA
-67 IQAVESSYQALQSWK
+67 TQAIEAAYTALQSWK
-82 ALTAQARADLLLAW
+82 ALTAQNRADILLAW
-96 HKLTLE
+96 HKLVLDYT
-102 HADELAQIMTI
+102 DELALIMTI

-119 AEALGEVK
+119 AEAKGEVR

-147 IPTTNAGQRFLV
+147 IPTVNNQQRFIIS
-159 TKEPVGVVAA
+159 KEPVGVVAA

-189 AGCTIVIKPANET
+189 AGCTVVIKPANET

-211 LAEKAGIPK
+211 LAEKAGIPA
-220 GVINVITGKSAEIGA
+220 GVINIVTGKSQEIGS

-260 QCAPTIKKLALEL
+260 QCSSTIKKLALEL

-279 IIFEDADL
+279 IVFDDADL
-287 DKAVQGAMFAKY
+287 DKAVQGAIFAKF

-307 CANRIYVHKN
+307 CANRIYVHDN
-317 IYKAFSE
+317 IYQAFAE
-324 KFVTAVKA
+324 KFVQEVQKF
-332 LKVGNGLDEGTQIG
+332 KVGNGLEDGVQIG
-346 PLINETAVLKAQKLI
+346 PLINEKAVLKAQQLI
-361 DDACAKGAS
+361 DDAVSKGAK
-370 IACGGKKHKL
+370 IACGGKQHAL
-380 GYSFFEPT
+380 GQTFYEPS
-388 VLTNVDQSMEIVGE
+388 VLTNVDRTMEIVQE
-402 EIFGPVAPLISF
+402 EIFGPVAPLIRF
-414 ETDEDVIAQA
+414 TDEADVVAQA
-424 NDTIFGLAAYIYT
+424 NDTIFGLAAYVYS

-442 IFKVSE
+442 LWRVSE

-455 GMNSTA
+455 GMNATA

-490 TIKYLCL
+490 TIKYMCL
-497 GV
+497 GL

>member
-1 MSDGVTRD
+1 MS
-9 KIHKDSQM
+9 S
-17 SALQNN
+17 LQ
-23 SLFQQNAFID
+23 STELFQQQAYINGQWLAAQSNAT
-33 GIWIEAQDQHHIEV
+33 V
-47 TNPANEE
+47 PVSNPATGEE
-54 RIGSIPN
+54 IGTIPN
-61 MGRAEA
+61 MGAAEA
-67 IQAVESSYQALQSWK
+67 TQAIEAAYTALQSWK
-82 ALTAQARADLLLAW
+82 ALTAQNRADILLAW
-96 HKLTLE
+96 HKLVLDYT
-102 HADELAQIMTI
+102 DELALIMTI

-119 AEALGEVK
+119 AEAKGEVR

-147 IPTTNAGQRFLV
+147 IPTVNNQQRFIIS
-159 TKEPVGVVAA
+159 KEPVGVVAA

-189 AGCTIVIKPANET
+189 AGCTVVIKPANET

-211 LAEKAGIPK
+211 LAEKAGIPA
-220 GVINVITGKSAEIGA
+220 GVINVVTGKSQEIGS

-260 QCAPTIKKLALEL
+260 QCSSTIKKLALEL

-279 IIFEDADL
+279 IVFDDADL
-287 DKAVQGAMFAKY
+287 DKAVQGAIFAKF

-307 CANRIYVHKN
+307 CANRIYVHDN
-317 IYKAFSE
+317 IYQAFAE
-324 KFVTAVKA
+324 KFVQEVQKF
-332 LKVGNGLDEGTQIG
+332 KVGNGLEDGVQIG
-346 PLINETAVLKAQKLI
+346 PLINEKAVLKAQQLI
-361 DDACAKGAS
+361 DDAVSKGAK
-370 IACGGKKHKL
+370 IACGGKQHAL
-380 GYSFFEPT
+380 GQTFYEPS
-388 VLTNVDQSMEIVGE
+388 VLTNVDRTMEIVQE
-402 EIFGPVAPLISF
+402 EIFGPVAPLIRF
-414 ETDEDVIAQA
+414 TDEADVVAQA
-424 NDTIFGLAAYIYT
+424 NDTIFGLAAYVYS

-442 IFKVSE
+442 LWRVSE

-455 GMNSTA
+455 GMNATA

-490 TIKYLCL
+490 TIKYMCL
-497 GV
+497 GL

>member
-1 MSDGVTRD
+1 MS
-9 KIHKDSQM
+9 S
-17 SALQNN
+17 LQ
-23 SLFQQNAFID
+23 STELFQQQAYINGQWLAAQSNATVP
-33 GIWIEAQDQHHIEV
+33 V
-47 TNPANEE
+47 TNPATGEE
-54 RIGSIPN
+54 IGTIPN
-61 MGRAEA
+61 MGAAEA
-67 IQAVESSYQALQSWK
+67 TQAVEAAYTALQSWK
-82 ALTAQARADLLLAW
+82 ALTAQNRADILLAW
-96 HKLTLE
+96 YKLVLD
-102 HADELAQIMTI
+102 HIDELALIMTI

-119 AEALGEVK
+119 AEAKGEVR

-147 IPTTNAGQRFLV
+147 IPTVNNQQRFIIS
-159 TKEPVGVVAA
+159 KEPVGVVAA

-189 AGCTIVIKPANET
+189 AGCTVVIKPANET

-211 LAEKAGIPK
+211 LAEKAGIPA
-220 GVINVITGKSAEIGA
+220 GVINVVTGKSQEIGS

-260 QCAPTIKKLALEL
+260 QCSSTIKKLALEL

-279 IIFEDADL
+279 IVFDDADL
-287 DKAVQGAMFAKY
+287 DKAVQGAIFAKF

-307 CANRIYVHKN
+307 CANRIYVHDN
-317 IYKAFSE
+317 IYQAFAE
-324 KFVTAVKA
+324 KFVQEVQKF
-332 LKVGNGLDEGTQIG
+332 KVGNGLEDGVQIG
-346 PLINETAVLKAQKLI
+346 PLINEKAVLKAQQLI
-361 DDACAKGAS
+361 DEAVSKGAKV
-370 IACGGKKHKL
+370 ACGGKQHAL
-380 GYSFFEPT
+380 GQTFYEPS
-388 VLTNVDQSMEIVGE
+388 VLMNVDRTMEIVQE
-402 EIFGPVAPLISF
+402 EIFGPVAPLIRF
-414 ETDEDVIAQA
+414 TDEADVVAQA
-424 NDTIFGLAAYIYT
+424 NDTIFGLAAYVYS

-442 IFKVSE
+442 LWRVSE

-455 GMNSTA
+455 GMNATA

-490 TIKYLCL
+490 TIKYMCL
-497 GV
+497 GL

>member
-1 MSDGVTRD
+1 MS
-9 KIHKDSQM
+9 S
-17 SALQNN
+17 LQ
-23 SLFQQNAFID
+23 STELFQQQAYINGQWLAAQSNATVPVSNSAT
-33 GIWIEAQDQHHIEV
+33 G
-47 TNPANEE
+47 EE
-54 RIGSIPN
+54 IGTIPN
-61 MGRAEA
+61 MGAAEA
-67 IQAVESSYQALQSWK
+67 TQAIEAAYTALQSWK
-82 ALTAQARADLLLAW
+82 ALTAQNRADILLAW
-96 HKLTLE
+96 HKLVLDYT
-102 HADELAQIMTI
+102 DELALIMTI

-119 AEALGEVK
+119 AEAKGEVR

-147 IPTTNAGQRFLV
+147 IPTVNNQQRFIIS
-159 TKEPVGVVAA
+159 KEPVGVVAA

-189 AGCTIVIKPANET
+189 AGCTVVIKPANET

-211 LAEKAGIPK
+211 LAEKAGIPA
-220 GVINVITGKSAEIGA
+220 GVINVVTGKSQEIGS

-260 QCAPTIKKLALEL
+260 QCSSTIKKLALEL

-279 IIFEDADL
+279 IVFDDADL
-287 DKAVQGAMFAKY
+287 DKAVQGAIFAKF

-307 CANRIYVHKN
+307 CANRIYVHDN
-317 IYKAFSE
+317 IYQAFAE
-324 KFVTAVKA
+324 KFVQEVQKF
-332 LKVGNGLDEGTQIG
+332 KVGNGLEDGVQIG
-346 PLINETAVLKAQKLI
+346 PLINEKAVLKAQQLI
-361 DDACAKGAS
+361 DDAVSKGAK
-370 IACGGKKHKL
+370 IACGGKQHAL
-380 GYSFFEPT
+380 GQTFYEPS
-388 VLTNVDQSMEIVGE
+388 VLTNVDRTMEIVQE
-402 EIFGPVAPLISF
+402 EIFGPVAPLIRF
-414 ETDEDVIAQA
+414 TDEADVVAQA
-424 NDTIFGLAAYIYT
+424 NDTIFGLAAYVYS

-442 IFKVSE
+442 LWRVSE

-455 GMNSTA
+455 GMNATA

-490 TIKYLCL
+490 TIKYMCL
-497 GV
+497 GL

>member
-1 MSDGVTRD
+1 MSV
-9 KIHKDSQM
+9 
-17 SALQNN
+17 LQNN

-33 GIWIEAQDQHHIEV
+33 GNWIEAQDQHRIEV

-54 RIGSIPN
+54 LIGSIPN
-61 MGRAEA
+61 MGQAEA
-67 IQAVESSYQALQSWK
+67 IQAIESSYQALQSWK

-159 TKEPVGVVAA
+159 VKEPVGVVAA

-202 PYCALAIAK
+202 PYCALALAK
-211 LAEKAGIPK
+211 LAEQAGIPK
-220 GVINVITGKSAEIGA
+220 GVINVVTGKSAEIGS

-245 LTFTGSTPVGRLLMQ
+245 LTFTGSTPVGRLLME

-287 DKAVQGAMFAKY
+287 DKAVQGAMLAKY

-317 IYKAFSE
+317 IYEAFSK
-324 KFVTAVKA
+324 KFVIAVKA
-332 LKVGNGLDEGTQIG
+332 LKVGNGLDKGTQIG
-346 PLINETAVLKAQKLI
+346 PLINEKAVLKAQKLI
-361 DDACAKGAS
+361 DDACAKGAT
-370 IACGGKKHKL
+370 IACGGKKHEL

-388 VLTNVDQSMEIVGE
+388 VLIDVDQSMDIVDE

-414 ETDEDVIAQA
+414 ETDEEVIAQA

-497 GV
+497 GI

>member
-1 MSDGVTRD
+1 MSV
-9 KIHKDSQM
+9 
-17 SALQNN
+17 LQDNV
-23 SLFQQNAFID
+23 LFQQSAFIH
-33 GIWIEAQDQHHIEV
+33 GKWVEANDQDRVFV
-47 TNPANEE
+47 TNPATDEE
-54 RIGSIPN
+54 IGSIPN
-61 MGRAEA
+61 MGQVEA
-67 IQAVESSYQALQSWK
+67 LQAVESSYQALQSWK
-82 ALTAQARADLLLAW
+82 NLTAQTRADLLLAW

-102 HADELAQIMTI
+102 HADDLARIMTI

-176 IAMITRK
+176 LAMITRK

-211 LAEKAGIPK
+211 LAEKAGIPA
-220 GVINVITGKSAEIGA
+220 GVINVVTGKSEAIGSI
-235 VFTSHEKVKK
+235 FTTHEKVKK

-279 IIFEDADL
+279 IVFEDADL
-287 DKAVQGAMFAKY
+287 DKAVQGAMLAKY

-317 IYKAFSE
+317 VYAAFTE
-324 KFVTAVKA
+324 KFVAAVQA
-332 LKVGNGLDEGTQIG
+332 LKIGNGLDEGVQIG
-346 PLINETAVLKAQKLI
+346 PLINEKAVLKAEKLI
-361 DDACAKGAS
+361 DEACSKGAQ
-370 IACGGKKHKL
+370 IACGGQRHAL
-380 GYSFFEPT
+380 GHSFFEPT
-388 VLTNVDQSMEIVGE
+388 ILTNVDQSMEIVSE

-414 ETDEDVIAQA
+414 ETDEEVIEQA
-424 NDTIFGLAAYIYT
+424 NATIYGLAAYIYT

-471 VKQSGVGR
+471 VKQSGIGR

>member
-1 MSDGVTRD
+1 MS
-9 KIHKDSQM
+9 S
-17 SALQNN
+17 LQ
-23 SLFQQNAFID
+23 STELFQQQAYINGQWLAAQSNATVP
-33 GIWIEAQDQHHIEV
+33 V
-47 TNPANEE
+47 TNPATGEE
-54 RIGSIPN
+54 IGTIPN
-61 MGRAEA
+61 MGGAEA
-67 IQAVESSYQALQSWK
+67 TQAVEAAYTALQSWK
-82 ALTAQARADLLLAW
+82 ALTAQNRADILLAW
-96 HKLTLE
+96 YTLVLD
-102 HADELAQIMTI
+102 HSDELALIMTI

-119 AEALGEVK
+119 AEAKGEVR

-147 IPTTNAGQRFLV
+147 IPTVNNQQRFIIS
-159 TKEPVGVVAA
+159 KEPVGVVAA

-211 LAEKAGIPK
+211 LAEKAGIPA
-220 GVINVITGKSAEIGA
+220 GVLNVVTGKSQEIGS

-260 QCAPTIKKLALEL
+260 QCSSTIKKLALEL

-279 IIFEDADL
+279 IVFDDADL
-287 DKAVQGAMFAKY
+287 DKAVQGAIFAKF

-307 CANRIYVHKN
+307 CANRIYVHDN
-317 IYKAFSE
+317 IYQAFAE
-324 KFVTAVKA
+324 KFVQEVQKF
-332 LKVGNGLDEGTQIG
+332 KVGNGLEDGVQIG
-346 PLINETAVLKAQKLI
+346 PLINEKAVLKAQQLI
-361 DDACAKGAS
+361 DDAVSKGAKVV
-370 IACGGKKHKL
+370 CGGKQHVL
-380 GYSFFEPT
+380 GQTFYEPS
-388 VLTNVDQSMEIVGE
+388 VLTNVDRTMEIVQE
-402 EIFGPVAPLISF
+402 EIFGPVAPLIRF
-414 ETDEDVIAQA
+414 TDEADVVAQA
-424 NDTIFGLAAYIYT
+424 NDTIFGLAAYVYS

-442 IFKVSE
+442 LWRVSE

-455 GMNSTA
+455 GMNATA

-490 TIKYLCL
+490 TIKYMCL
-497 GV
+497 GL

>member
-1 MSDGVTRD
+1 M
-9 KIHKDSQM
+9 
-17 SALQNN
+17 
-23 SLFQQNAFID
+23 
-33 GIWIEAQDQHHIEV
+33 
-47 TNPANEE
+47 
-54 RIGSIPN
+54 
-61 MGRAEA
+61 
-67 IQAVESSYQALQSWK
+67 
-82 ALTAQARADLLLAW
+82 LAW
-96 HKLTLE
+96 HKLVLDHT
-102 HADELAQIMTI
+102 DELALIMTI

-119 AEALGEVK
+119 AEAKGEVR

-147 IPTTNAGQRFLV
+147 IPTVNNQQRFIIS
-159 TKEPVGVVAA
+159 KEPVGVVAA

-189 AGCTIVIKPANET
+189 AGCTVVIKPANET

-211 LAEKAGIPK
+211 LAEKAGIPA
-220 GVINVITGKSAEIGA
+220 GVINVVTGKSQEIGS

-260 QCAPTIKKLALEL
+260 QCSSTIKKLALEL

-279 IIFEDADL
+279 IVFDDADL
-287 DKAVQGAMFAKY
+287 DKAVQGAIFAKF

-307 CANRIYVHKN
+307 CANRIYVHDN
-317 IYKAFSE
+317 IYQAFAE
-324 KFVTAVKA
+324 KFVQEVQKF
-332 LKVGNGLDEGTQIG
+332 KVGNGLEDGVQIG
-346 PLINETAVLKAQKLI
+346 PLINEKAVLKAQQLI
-361 DDACAKGAS
+361 DDAVSKGAK
-370 IACGGKKHKL
+370 IACGGKQHAL
-380 GYSFFEPT
+380 GQTFYEPS
-388 VLTNVDQSMEIVGE
+388 VLTNVDRTMEIVQE
-402 EIFGPVAPLISF
+402 EIFGPVAPLIRF
-414 ETDEDVIAQA
+414 TDEADVVAQA
-424 NDTIFGLAAYIYT
+424 NDTIFGLAAYVYS

-442 IFKVSE
+442 LWRVSE

-455 GMNSTA
+455 GMNATA

-490 TIKYLCL
+490 TIKYMCL
-497 GV
+497 GL

>member
-1 MSDGVTRD
+1 
-9 KIHKDSQM
+9 M
-17 SALQNN
+17 SALNN
-23 SLFQQNAFID
+23 NPLFVQNALIHGQWVAAHD
-33 GIWIEAQDQHHIEV
+33 QDQVVV
-47 TNPANEE
+47 TNPATDEV
-54 RIGSIPN
+54 IGHIPN
-61 MGRAEA
+61 MGQVEA
-67 IQAVESSYQALQSWK
+67 TEAVESAAQALDAWK
-82 ALTAQARADLLLAW
+82 ALTAQQRSDRLLAW

-102 HADELAQIMTI
+102 HAEDLAQIMTI

-119 AEALGEVK
+119 AEALGEVR

-142 IYGDV
+142 LYGDV

-176 IAMITRK
+176 LAMITRK

-211 LAEKAGIPK
+211 LAEQAGIPA
-220 GVINVITGKSAEIGA
+220 GVLNVVTGKSQEIGA
-235 VFTSHEKVKK
+235 VFTSHDKVKK
-245 LTFTGSTPVGRLLMQ
+245 VTFTGSTPVGRLLMQ
-260 QCAPTIKKLALEL
+260 QSAPSIKKLALEL

-279 IIFEDADL
+279 IVFEDADL
-287 DKAVQGAMFAKY
+287 DKAVQGAILAKY

-307 CANRIYVHKN
+307 CANRLYVHDKV
-317 IYKAFSE
+317 YDAFTE
-324 KFVTAVKA
+324 KFVAAVKA
-332 LKVGNGLDEGTQIG
+332 LNVGNGLDENVQIG
-346 PLINETAVLKAQKLI
+346 PLINDKAVLKAKSLI

-370 IACGGKKHKL
+370 IACGGDRHAL
-380 GYSFFEPT
+380 GKTFFQPT
-388 VLTNVDQSMEIVGE
+388 VLTNVDRSMDIVDE
-402 EIFGPVAPLISF
+402 EIFGPVAPLIRFS
-414 ETDEDVIAQA
+414 EDSDVIEQA
-424 NDTIFGLAAYIYT
+424 NATIYGLAAYVYS

-442 IFKVSE
+442 IFKVAE

-471 VKQSGVGR
+471 VKQSGIGR
-479 EGSKYGLEEFM
+479 EGSKYGLEDFI
-490 TIKYLCL
+490 TLKYLCL